1 MKNRCI
7 RVALFLMIFV
17 TSAATSAQQNSL
29 QSGTDDSTITYSADY
44 FQQFSP
50 VSVSDM
56 LDRIPGIELVLN
68 DNQGGFDFGAVRGLG
83 GSSQILIDGKRMA
96 GKANEAQSQLDQIA
110 ASEVAY
116 IEIIRASSS
125 DLDVQNTGQVVNIV
139 LKQANSRSNLSFQAG
154 LQSYQDY
161 TVEPLGLLALTGS
174 RGRLNYLVS
183 ASAVSGYDYQESFE
197 LSLHRD
203 LGFNEIVELDFT
215 REQTI
220 YTLTS
225 NFTYDL
231 NARYRIAFN
240 ALYGKNDPP
249 SSLLRKITDF
259 NAIPPA
265 TSFEREIIPSTSTN
279 WELGGDYEHNF
290 GSNAKYKILF
300 IVNDKKAETTRERYQ
315 FDDLGEEEH
324 KNLFLNNS
332 SRYRENIIR
341 TSYTWNVAAGQGLE
355 LGFEAA
361 RTIQDTDLK
370 LGLPVSGQASPQFG
384 DLVPVPLPNAVSTV
398 EEIRYEGFAVHNW
411 KINARMSLESSLVA
425 EFSEIE
431 QTGDISNKRDFN
443 FIKPRFDFRFD
454 VSNALQL
461 RATVEK
467 VVSQLSFADF
477 AAATNERDEDQDTVA
492 GNPQLEQEESWR
504 YTLRLDYRLPDD
516 GGVLNSRLF
525 YYEIENVNA
534 RIDVSQQAD
543 RLESSNGN
551 VGTGSVLGLNLNA
564 SIRFGFIGLPQAL
577 LTAGLLV

>member
-154 LQSYQDY
+154 LQSYQDH

-203 LGFNEIVELDFT
+203 LGFNEIVELDLT
-215 REQTI
+215 RE
-220 YTLTS
+220 
-225 NFTYDL
+225 
-231 NARYRIAFN
+231 
-240 ALYGKNDPP
+240 
-249 SSLLRKITDF
+249 
-259 NAIPPA
+259 
-265 TSFEREIIPSTSTN
+265 
-279 WELGGDYEHNF
+279 
-290 GSNAKYKILF
+290 
-300 IVNDKKAETTRERYQ
+300 
-315 FDDLGEEEH
+315 
-324 KNLFLNNS
+324 
-332 SRYRENIIR
+332 
-341 TSYTWNVAAGQGLE
+341 
-355 LGFEAA
+355 
-361 RTIQDTDLK
+361 
-370 LGLPVSGQASPQFG
+370 
-384 DLVPVPLPNAVSTV
+384 
-398 EEIRYEGFAVHNW
+398 
-411 KINARMSLESSLVA
+411 
-425 EFSEIE
+425 
-431 QTGDISNKRDFN
+431 
-443 FIKPRFDFRFD
+443 
-454 VSNALQL
+454 
-461 RATVEK
+461 
-467 VVSQLSFADF
+467 
-477 AAATNERDEDQDTVA
+477 
-492 GNPQLEQEESWR
+492 
-504 YTLRLDYRLPDD
+504 
-516 GGVLNSRLF
+516 
-525 YYEIENVNA
+525 
-534 RIDVSQQAD
+534 
-543 RLESSNGN
+543 
-551 VGTGSVLGLNLNA
+551 
-564 SIRFGFIGLPQAL
+564 
-577 LTAGLLV
+577 